1 MDGRPGS
8 APRDW
13 GALFDGGG
21 GGDAGSGGGGGGGGG
36 GGEGGSG
43 GMGGG
48 NKGEAIHSKI
58 EMSQQEVDD
67 GGGDGGNQSG
77 ETEPGGAGMMTY
89 TGEVASEKSLIERDE
104 VAAPV
109 YIIIPALNEASAL
122 PITLHHLSKL
132 SPRPAGIIVSDGGS
146 TDGTPRLAESLGAM
160 VVGSKRGRSVQMNTG
175 AWKAMQLMQQVHERE
190 EIPKQM
196 QQKQQVQAMQEQR
209 GEGSE
214 GNVRHCV
221 KDQSA
226 NLMNGNSASS
236 SILCFVHADTLV
248 PLDLVTLARR
258 TLQDQSVC
266 CGGFVPVV
274 AVPGRVFWGMCLRNV
289 AKTWYVPLLA
299 PPRYAELLD
308 ADKAAHKS
316 TSSSN
321 GTIINSSTTSR
332 GGSSSSSSSSTGI
345 GTISGEVS
353 GMGSSWFS
361 GVAAFLRGMRML
373 YGDQAMFCRAQDFVG
388 IGGFDERLAIL
399 EDSDLSERLHVD
411 GWWRTMPISRDSLGF
426 IGGSHGD
433 DKLIMKRGGSKPAA
447 ASEVT
452 FESTQKSHPP
462 ASLPFSHA
470 GNLLEPP
477 PFRVACAARLSQTV
491 HPPPNPNLSLSPSP
505 SSTPDP
511 AAASRPL
518 CRVCCIFSLNL
529 SPRSFPLPWVFHTP
543 ACLPRCLQRAGVY
556 LQQLPALQFAAFLCA
571 LLSTFRADSKVH
583 PHSLLPFSSNCLQRA
598 GVYLQ
603 QSPALSSPPSS
614 ARSFS
619 QRAGVYLQQ
628 SPALQF
634 AAFLCTLVF
643 LWGITFALSPNRL
656 P

>member
-299 PPRYAELLD
+299 PPRNRFCWRIGALATSTVVAE
-308 ADKAAHKS
+308 
-316 TSSSN
+316 
-321 GTIINSSTTSR
+321 
-332 GGSSSSSSSSTGI
+332 
-345 GTISGEVS
+345 
-353 GMGSSWFS
+353 
-361 GVAAFLRGMRML
+361 
-373 YGDQAMFCRAQDFVG
+373 
-388 IGGFDERLAIL
+388 
-399 EDSDLSERLHVD
+399 
-411 GWWRTMPISRDSLGF
+411 
-426 IGGSHGD
+426 
-433 DKLIMKRGGSKPAA
+433 
-447 ASEVT
+447 
-452 FESTQKSHPP
+452 
-462 ASLPFSHA
+462 ASLP
-470 GNLLEPP
+470 
-477 PFRVACAARLSQTV
+477 
-491 HPPPNPNLSLSPSP
+491 
-505 SSTPDP
+505 SS
-511 AAASRPL
+511 SE
-518 CRVCCIFSLNL
+518 
-529 SPRSFPLPWVFHTP
+529 
-543 ACLPRCLQRAGVY
+543 
-556 LQQLPALQFAAFLCA
+556 
-571 LLSTFRADSKVH
+571 DS
-583 PHSLLPFSSNCLQRA
+583 
-598 GVYLQ
+598 
-603 QSPALSSPPSS
+603 SS
-614 ARSFS
+614 AESMVPQGAAKMNSFEIEDSPYNNDKRRRSNSLFV
-619 QRAGVYLQQ
+619 RAGVYLQQ